1 MNNLP
6 GLNFQLGEDIDALR
20 DTVREFAQAEI
31 APRAAEADRNDQF
44 PMDLW
49 RKMGDLGVLGITV
62 GEEFGGA
69 NMGYLAHMIAME
81 EISRASA
88 SVGLSYGAHSNLCVN
103 QIKRNGTP
111 EQRNKYLPK
120 LISGEHVGAL
130 AMSEPGAG
138 SDVISMKLKAEDK
151 GGYYL
156 LNGIKMW
163 ITNGPD
169 ADTLVVYAKTEPEL
183 CARGVTAFLI
193 EKGMKGFSV
202 AQKLDKLGMRGSHT
216 GEHVG
221 ALAMSEPGAG
231 SDVLSM
237 KLRAEDKGGY
247 YLLNGSKM
255 WITNGPD
262 ADTLVLYAKT
272 EPELGARGVTA
283 FLIEKGMPGFSIA
296 QKLDKLGM
304 RGSHTGE
311 LVFQNVEV
319 PAENILGGL
328 NNGAKVLMSGLDYER
343 AVLTGGPLGIM
354 QAVMDNVVPYIHERK
369 QFGQSI
375 GEFQLIQGKVADM
388 YTVLQAGRSFAYT
401 VAKNLDLLGADHV
414 RQVRKDCASVI
425 LWCAEKATWMAG
437 EGVQI
442 FGGNGYIND
451 YPLGRLW
458 RDAKLYEIGA
468 GTSEIRRML
477 IGRELFAETC

>member
-1 MNNLP
+1 MNTLP
-6 GLNFQLGEDIDALR
+6 GLNHQLGEDVDALR
-20 DTVREFAQAEI
+20 EAVRAFAQAEI
-31 APRAAEADRNDQF
+31 APRAAEIDRCDQF

-49 RKMGDLGVLGITV
+49 RKMGVLGVLGITV
-62 GEEFGGA
+62 GEEYGGA
-69 NMGYLAHMIAME
+69 GMGYLAHMIAME

-103 QIKRNGTP
+103 QIKRNGSAA
-111 EQRNKYLPK
+111 QRAKYLPR

-138 SDVISMKLKAEDK
+138 SDVMGMTLKAQPK
-151 GGYYL
+151 GGCYL
-156 LNGIKMW
+156 LNGSKMW

-169 ADTLVVYAKTEPEL
+169 ADTLVVYAKTEPGL
-183 CARGVTAFLI
+183 GPRGVTAFLI
-193 EKGMKGFSV
+193 EKGMKGFRV
-202 AQKLDKLGMRGSHT
+202 
-216 GEHVG
+216 
-221 ALAMSEPGAG
+221 
-231 SDVLSM
+231 
-237 KLRAEDKGGY
+237 
-247 YLLNGSKM
+247 
-255 WITNGPD
+255 
-262 ADTLVLYAKT
+262 
-272 EPELGARGVTA
+272 
-283 FLIEKGMPGFSIA
+283 A

-311 LVFQNVEV
+311 LVFDNVEV
-319 PAENILGGL
+319 PAENVLGAL
-328 NNGAKVLMSGLDYER
+328 NGGARVLMSGLDYER

-354 QAVMDNVVPYIHERK
+354 QAVMDNVVPYIHDRK

-388 YTVLQAGRSFAYT
+388 YTVLQAGRAFAYT

-477 IGRELFAETC
+477 IGRELFAETL

>member
-6 GLNFQLGEDIDALR
+6 GLDFQLGEDVDALR
-20 DTVREFAQAEI
+20 DAVREFAQIEI
-31 APRAAEADRNDQF
+31 APRAADIDKHDQF

-49 RKMGDLGVLGITV
+49 QKMGSLGVLGITV
-62 GEEFGGA
+62 GEEYGGA
-69 NMGYLAHMIAME
+69 NMGYLAHMVAME

-103 QIKRNGTP
+103 QIKRNGS
-111 EQRNKYLPK
+111 EAQRAKYLPK

-130 AMSEPGAG
+130 AMSEPG
-138 SDVISMKLKAEDK
+138 S
-151 GGYYL
+151 
-156 LNGIKMW
+156 
-163 ITNGPD
+163 
-169 ADTLVVYAKTEPEL
+169 
-183 CARGVTAFLI
+183 
-193 EKGMKGFSV
+193 
-202 AQKLDKLGMRGSHT
+202 
-216 GEHVG
+216 
-221 ALAMSEPGAG
+221 G

-247 YLLNGSKM
+247 YVLNGSKM

-262 ADTLVLYAKT
+262 ADVLVVYAKT
-272 EPELGARGVTA
+272 APELGARGVTA
-283 FLIEKGMPGFSIA
+283 FLIEKGMPGFAVA

-304 RGSHTGE
+304 RGSSTGE
-311 LVFQNVEV
+311 LLFQNVEV
-319 PAENILGGL
+319 PQANVLGGV
-328 NNGAKVLMSGLDYER
+328 NKGARVLMSGLDYER
-343 AVLTGGPLGIM
+343 AVLAGGPLGIM
-354 QAVMDNVVPYIHERK
+354 QAVMDNVIPYVHDRK

-375 GEFQLIQGKVADM
+375 GEFQLIQGKLADM
-388 YTVLQAGRSFAYT
+388 YTVLQAGRAFAYT
-401 VAKNLDLLGADHV
+401 VAKNLDLLGTGHV

-425 LWCAEKATWMAG
+425 LWTAEKATWMAG

-477 IGRELFAETC
+477 IGRELFNETM

>member
-1 MNNLP
+1 MNLP
-6 GLNFQLGEDIDALR
+6 GLNFQLGEEIDALR
-20 DTVREFAQAEI
+20 DAVHEFAQKEI
-31 APRAAEADRNDQF
+31 APRAAALDKNDQF

-62 GEEFGGA
+62 GEEYGGA
-69 NMGYLAHMIAME
+69 NMGYLAHIVAME

-103 QIKRNGTP
+103 QIRRNGTP
-111 EQRNKYLPK
+111 EQRSKYLPK
-120 LISGEHVGAL
+120 LI
-130 AMSEPGAG
+130 
-138 SDVISMKLKAEDK
+138 
-151 GGYYL
+151 
-156 LNGIKMW
+156 
-163 ITNGPD
+163 
-169 ADTLVVYAKTEPEL
+169 
-183 CARGVTAFLI
+183 
-193 EKGMKGFSV
+193 
-202 AQKLDKLGMRGSHT
+202 T

-221 ALAMSEPGAG
+221 ALAMSETGAG
-231 SDVLSM
+231 SDVLGM

-247 YLLNGSKM
+247 YLLNGSKF

-262 ADTLVLYAKT
+262 ADTLVVYAKS

-283 FLIEKGMPGFSIA
+283 FLIEKSMKGFSIA

-304 RGSHTGE
+304 RGSSTGE
-311 LVFQNVEV
+311 LVFENVEV
-319 PAENILGGL
+319 PTANVLGGV

-354 QAVMDNVVPYIHERK
+354 QAVMDNVIPYIHDRK

-388 YTVLQAGRSFAYT
+388 YTVLQAARSFAYT
-401 VAKNLDLLGADHV
+401 VAKNLDLLGVEHV

-437 EGVQI
+437 EGIQI
-442 FGGNGYIND
+442 FGGNGYINE

-477 IGRELFAETC
+477 IGRELFAQTS

>member
-1 MNNLP
+1 MSNLP
-6 GLNFQLGEDIDALR
+6 GLNFQLGEEIDALR
-20 DTVREFAQAEI
+20 DAVRSFAESEI
-31 APRAAEADRNDQF
+31 APRAAEVDRNDQF

-49 RKMGDLGVLGITV
+49 PKMGELGVLGITV
-62 GEEFGGA
+62 PEEYGGA

-103 QIKRNGTP
+103 QIKRNGSE
-111 EQRNKYLPK
+111 EQKKKYLPK

-156 LNGIKMW
+156 LNGSKMW

-169 ADTLVVYAKTEPEL
+169 ADTMVVYAKTEPEL
-183 CARGVTAFLI
+183 GARGVTAFI
-193 EKGMKGFSV
+193 VEKGMKGFST

-216 GEHVG
+216 GE
-221 ALAMSEPGAG
+221 M
-231 SDVLSM
+231 
-237 KLRAEDKGGY
+237 
-247 YLLNGSKM
+247 
-255 WITNGPD
+255 
-262 ADTLVLYAKT
+262 
-272 EPELGARGVTA
+272 
-283 FLIEKGMPGFSIA
+283 
-296 QKLDKLGM
+296 
-304 RGSHTGE
+304 
-311 LVFQNVEV
+311 VFDNVEV
-319 PAENILGGL
+319 PAHHILGGL
-328 NNGAKVLMSGLDYER
+328 NQGAKVLMSGLDYER
-343 AVLTGGPLGIM
+343 AVLAGGPIGIM
-354 QAVMDNVVPYIHERK
+354 QAVMDNVVPYIHDRK

-375 GEFQLIQGKVADM
+375 GEFQLVQGKVADM
-388 YTVLQAGRSFAYT
+388 YTVLQAGRAFLYT
-401 VAKNLDLLGADHV
+401 IGKNLDALGAEHV

-425 LWCAEKATWMAG
+425 LWTAEQATRMAG
-437 EGVQI
+437 DGIQL
-442 FGGNGYIND
+442 FGGNGYINE

-477 IGRELFAETC
+477 IGRELFAETM

>member
-1 MNNLP
+1 MTNLP

-20 DTVREFAQAEI
+20 DAVRDFAQAEI
-31 APRAAEADRNDQF
+31 APRAAEADHTDQF

-49 RKMGDLGVLGITV
+49 QKFGDLGVLGITV
-62 GEEFGGA
+62 GEEYGGA
-69 NMGYLAHMIAME
+69 NMGYLAHMVAME

-103 QIKRNGTP
+103 QINRNGNAA
-111 EQRNKYLPK
+111 QKAKYLPK
-120 LISGEHVGAL
+120 LISGEHIGAL

-156 LNGIKMW
+156 LNGNKMW

-183 CARGVTAFLI
+183 GARGVTAFLI

-216 GEHVG
+216 GE
-221 ALAMSEPGAG
+221 
-231 SDVLSM
+231 
-237 KLRAEDKGGY
+237 
-247 YLLNGSKM
+247 
-255 WITNGPD
+255 
-262 ADTLVLYAKT
+262 
-272 EPELGARGVTA
+272 
-283 FLIEKGMPGFSIA
+283 
-296 QKLDKLGM
+296 
-304 RGSHTGE
+304 

-319 PAENILGGL
+319 PAENVLGPVNG
-328 NNGAKVLMSGLDYER
+328 GAKVLMSGLDYER

-354 QAVMDNVVPYIHERK
+354 QAVMDNVVPYIHDRK

-388 YTVLQAGRSFAYT
+388 YTVLQAARSFAYT
-401 VAKNLDLLGADHV
+401 VAKNLDMLGQDHV

-425 LWCAEKATWMAG
+425 LWTAEKATWMAG
-437 EGVQI
+437 EGIQI
-442 FGGNGYIND
+442 HGGNGYINE